1 MAIKQLTEA
10 QVREMT
16 VEEKDRWWLEN
27 VFQGNVPQFTFRAV
41 TCGFLLGGVLS
52 ITNLYIGAK
61 TGWASGRRHHFG
73 DSRLPDLQGA
83 VRPPPGW

>member
-61 TGWASGRRHHFG
+61 TGWAWASVSLR
-73 DSRLPDLQGA
+73 
-83 VRPPPGW
+83 